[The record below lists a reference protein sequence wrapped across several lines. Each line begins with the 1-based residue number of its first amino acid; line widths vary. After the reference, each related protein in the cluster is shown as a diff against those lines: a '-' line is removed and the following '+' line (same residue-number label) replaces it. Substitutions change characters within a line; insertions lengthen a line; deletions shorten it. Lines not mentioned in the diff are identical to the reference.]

1 MYKGLFKFRD
11 LVFIVIL
18 IVNGFILGE
27 GFFLYFC
34 LKISNKCFIVV
45 FEIF

>member
-18 IVNGFILGE
+18 IVNGFILGK
-27 GFFLYFC
+27 GFLYFC
-34 LKISNKCFIVV
+34 LKISYKCFIVV
-45 FEIF
+45 FEIFY

>member
-18 IVNGFILGE
+18 IVNGFILGK
-27 GFFLYFC
+27 GFFY
-34 LKISNKCFIVV
+34 
-45 FEIF
+45 IFVWRLVINVLL

>member
-18 IVNGFILGE
+18 IVNCFILGE
-27 GFFLYFC
+27 GFFFY
-34 LKISNKCFIVV
+34 
-45 FEIF
+45 IFVWRLVINVLL

>member
-27 GFFLYFC
+27 GVFFLYFC
-34 LKISNKCFIVV
+34 LKISLNVLL
-45 FEIF
+45 